1 MLCAPGNPQGLHFST
16 PTSPLLRDT
25 ALYREVEPPFLTME
39 ADLQQLKKTQHRKLQ
54 HWLQQ
59 QMKTFIRRQEGIIQY
74 SIWLGP
80 GPNSVGLPSAM
91 QPPTGVQKRER
102 VLCLPLARSALPCRL
117 TRHSALGTVRLCPV
131 GLARHSTPG
140 MVLVIKCSSLAAKYC
155 HCVRMALLSW
165 LCTIGSAQLAL
176 HDWLCSVGSAQLALH
191 GWLCSVGSARLAL
204 HGWLCSVGSA
214 RLALHGWLCSIGSAR
229 LALLGWLCS
238 VGSAT
243 MYGTGYQNAVRKL
256 PNAARRLLPD
266 ATHGLPIKLQTYASN
281 KYGLTVAVNR
291 YQMQQTTA
299 ARRMQFSECYD
310 KRSSRHT
317 ARTYLYSSSLSP
329 SSEVLY
335 GHPILVA
342 PLLSGQTSARIP
354 KHLSALLYYSGSS
367 KYSCTTLDL
376 PDTLRLLCVPMC
388 NSCFPRP
395 FFLLVPLGLCRT
407 AAPPV

>member
-1 MLCAPGNPQGLHFST
+1 MHFQIEVLAPS
-16 PTSPLLRDT
+16 
-25 ALYREVEPPFLTME
+25 Y
-39 ADLQQLKKTQHRKLQ
+39 
-54 HWLQQ
+54 
-59 QMKTFIRRQEGIIQY
+59 
-74 SIWLGP
+74 
-80 GPNSVGLPSAM
+80 VGAM

-243 MYGTGYQNAVRKL
+243 MYGTVRNC
-256 PNAARRLLPD
+256 PNAALNAARCNLRVARISFKHVYELTVG
-266 ATHGLPIKLQTYASN
+266 AI
-281 KYGLTVAVNR
+281 KYG
-291 YQMQQTTA
+291 MQDICIKQVRA
-299 ARRMQFSECYD
+299 HGCSKQ
-310 KRSSRHT
+310 
-317 ARTYLYSSSLSP
+317 LYSSSLSP